1 MAARLSIAFVL
12 GLVFTGAL
20 FAFLYARTQVAL
32 DLDELRP
39 AAKIEFSRLRRDTE
53 IQSRRQEKA
62 VRERPAQAPSM
73 PQMSRVSVGASPE
86 AVQMLTPTVDAKSAM
101 TRLSVGVD
109 GADRDVIPLVRIEP
123 EYPMRAQ
130 SQGIEG
136 WVLVQFTVTT
146 TGTVKDVR
154 VVESSP
160 KNVFDDAAVKAVSR
174 WKYSPK
180 VQEGVAVERVGL
192 QVILSFKME
201 EP

>member
-1 MAARLSIAFVL
+1 VAARLSIAFVL

-20 FAFLYARTQVAL
+20 FAFLYARTHAAL
-32 DLDELRP
+32 DLDDLRP

-62 VRERPAQAPSM
+62 VRERPVQAPTM
-73 PQMSRVSVGASPE
+73 PELSRVSVGASPD
-86 AVQMLTPTVDAKSAM
+86 AVQILSPTVDAKGAM
-101 TRLSVGVD
+101 TKLAISVEGS
-109 GADRDVIPLVRIEP
+109 DRDAIPLVRIDP

-136 WVLVQFTVTT
+136 WVLVQFTVTAS
-146 TGTVKDVR
+146 GTVKDAR
-154 VVESSP
+154 VVDSEP
-160 KNVFDDAAVKAVSR
+160 KNVFDDAALRAVSR

-192 QVILSFKME
+192 QVILNFQMD

>member
-1 MAARLSIAFVL
+1 MARLPIAFVL
-12 GLVFTGAL
+12 ALVFTGGL
-20 FAFLYARTQVAL
+20 FAFLHALTQVTL
-32 DLDELRP
+32 DLEEMRP

-53 IQSRRQEKA
+53 VQSRRLEKA

-73 PQMSRVSVGASPE
+73 PQMSRVAFGGSPE
-86 AVQMLTPTVDAKSAM
+86 PVQMLAPTVDARSAM
-101 TRLSVGVD
+101 TRLSVSVEGS
-109 GADRDVIPLVRIEP
+109 DRDVIPLVRIEP

-136 WVLVQFTVTT
+136 WVLVQFTVTA

-154 VVESSP
+154 VVDSEP
-160 KNVFDDAAVKAVSR
+160 KNVFDDAAIKAVSR

-180 VQEGVAVERVGL
+180 IQEGVAVERVGL

>member
-1 MAARLSIAFVL
+1 LARLPVAFVL
-12 GLVFTGAL
+12 ALTFTGGL
-20 FAFLYARTQVAL
+20 FAFLHALTQSAL
-32 DLDELRP
+32 DLEQMRP

-53 IQSRRQEKA
+53 VVSRRQEKA
-62 VRERPAQAPSM
+62 VRERPAEAPSL
-73 PQMSRVSVGASPE
+73 PQVSRVSFGAAPE
-86 AVQMLTPTVDAKSAM
+86 AVQMLAPNVDAKSAM
-101 TRLSVGVD
+101 TKLAVSVEGS
-109 GADRDVIPLVRIEP
+109 DRDVIPLVRIEP

-146 TGTVKDVR
+146 AGTVRDAR
-154 VVESSP
+154 VVNSEP
-160 KNVFDDAAVKAVSR
+160 KGVFDEAAVKAVSR

-201 EP
+201 ES